1 MSDSL
6 QALRVCAFCPNV
18 CRPSHD
24 AQAPV
29 QIESQTP
36 SAMALLALAYLE
48 GRLSARSG
56 VLEALARR
64 EAVRESRGHCLY
76 GLDIDSALN
85 AALETK
91 GPG

>member
-6 QALRVCAFCPNV
+6 EALRVCAFCPNV

-24 AQAPV
+24 AQTPI

-36 SAMALLALAYLE
+36 SAMSLLALAYLG
-48 GRLSARSG
+48 GRLRAESG

-64 EAVRESRGHCLY
+64 GAVRESLGHCLY

-85 AALETK
+85 AALDARE
-91 GPG
+91 PG